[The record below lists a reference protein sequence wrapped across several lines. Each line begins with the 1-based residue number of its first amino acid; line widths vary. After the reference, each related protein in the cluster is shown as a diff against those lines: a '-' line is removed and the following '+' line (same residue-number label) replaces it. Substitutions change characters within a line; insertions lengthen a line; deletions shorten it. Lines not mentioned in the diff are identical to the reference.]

1 MRRREFIALIG
12 GAALAWP
19 LAARAQQPEHMRRV
33 VLLPTLMEDDP
44 EGQKR
49 VTEFVQGLR
58 DLGWKEGDNIQID
71 YRWAGANVERA
82 RSIATEVV
90 QQKPDAIV
98 AESALTVTPLR
109 ELTSSIPIIFVQIA
123 DPVQSGF
130 VASLARPGGNITG
143 FTPFEFSLSGK
154 LLEALKDVAPQISR
168 VGIIYN
174 PAQAPQAGMRRAIET
189 AASSLGVQVI
199 ASGAGNVDE
208 ITRSIESF
216 ASGGGGGGG
225 MIVLP
230 NPINTASRGRIIE
243 LMAHH
248 KIPAAYPYAFFVRD
262 GGLLSYGV
270 DPAAQFRQA
279 ASYVDRIL
287 KGTKPADLP
296 VQQPTKFELAI
307 NLRTA
312 KALGL
317 TISRDFLQLADE
329 VIE

>member
-1 MRRREFIALIG
+1 MRRRDFIKAITCL
-12 GAALAWP
+12 ATAWP
-19 LAARAQQPEHMRRV
+19 LAADAQQTERMRRV
-33 VLLPTLMEDDP
+33 VLLPALMENDP
-44 EGQKR
+44 EGQRR

-58 DLGWKEGDNIQID
+58 ELGWKQGDNIQID

-90 QQKPDAIV
+90 RQKPDAIV
-98 AESALTVTPLR
+98 AETALTVTPLR
-109 ELTSSIPIIFVQIA
+109 ELTSSIPIIFAQIA

-143 FTPFEFSLSGK
+143 FTPFEFSFFGK

-174 PAQAPQAGMRRAIET
+174 PAQAPQSGMRRAIET

-199 ASGAGNVDE
+199 ASSAGNVDE

-216 ASGGGGGGG
+216 ASGGGG

-243 LMAHH
+243 LMARH

-262 GGLLSYGV
+262 GGLLSYGA
-270 DPAAQFRQA
+270 DPAAQNPP
-279 ASYVDRIL
+279 SCIL
-287 KGTKPADLP
+287 C
-296 VQQPTKFELAI
+296 
-307 NLRTA
+307 
-312 KALGL
+312 
-317 TISRDFLQLADE
+317 
-329 VIE
+329 